1 MGLLARLANVQTMDP
16 EAFLFGGSKPWSSME
31 VHRLWRRTLAKAQVR
46 YRSPEQLRHTFAST
60 LLSRNA
66 PLLYVQRQ
74 GGWKSATALLQAYA
88 RWVEEAEARETAR
101 NDVALNQAAK
111 A

>member
-1 MGLLARLANVQTMDP
+1 V
-16 EAFLFGGSKPWSSME
+16 
-31 VHRLWRRTLAKAQVR
+31 AKAQVR

-74 GGWKSATALLQAYA
+74 GGWKSATVLLHAYA
-88 RWVEEAEARETAR
+88 RWVEEAEAHETAR
-101 NDVALNQAAK
+101 DDVAAESRGQSIVQRPRGQPGIDLSLV
-111 A
+111 